1 MTDLYPLDAPD
12 GVQVLI
18 EHLKHMAAPGCVR
31 SEKPSNSPLPFI
43 EVFRTG
49 GGDDGIVD
57 KGHYGVFVFGED
69 QVATKN
75 LANQV
80 KARIRLLA
88 PGFGG
93 QYPVTLSTGKVYVDK
108 VRVEEGPRP
117 VSYVEDSVP
126 RSMYMYSAIYEVWLR
141 INLAI

>member
-1 MTDLYPLDAPD
+1 MTDLYPLEPPD

-18 EHLKHMAAPGCVR
+18 EHLKPLVAPGCVQ
-31 SEKPSNSPLPFI
+31 SERPNEFPLPFI
-43 EVFRTG
+43 EVFRTD

-57 KGHYGVFVFGED
+57 KGHYGVFVFGTDE
-69 QVATKN
+69 VATKN
-75 LANQV
+75 LAREV
-80 KARIRLLA
+80 RRRIRLLA
-88 PGFGG
+88 PVFGG

-126 RSMYMYSAIYEVWLR
+126 RSMYMYSAIYEIWLR